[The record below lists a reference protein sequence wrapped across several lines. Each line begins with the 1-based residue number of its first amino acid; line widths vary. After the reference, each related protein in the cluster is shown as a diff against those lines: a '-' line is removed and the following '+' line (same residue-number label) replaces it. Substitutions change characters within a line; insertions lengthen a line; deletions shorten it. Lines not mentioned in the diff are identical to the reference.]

1 MRLLRK
7 CTFIGLLAVFFSAVL
22 PQVAESQDLLR
33 SNPNYLK
40 ARELQLKAEQAL
52 KNGEYDSAFEYAE
65 ESKRL
70 SAVALAE
77 TEARILALR
86 ANSWRHRAGR
96 RIEYAR
102 AINAERS
109 FPEESKRAEA
119 VYEEAL
125 KAYNAGEYEKSI
137 DGFRSVVSILK
148 DIRAK

>member
-1 MRLLRK
+1 MSQVKK
-7 CTFIGLLAVFFSAVL
+7 CTFIGLLAILFIFIL
-22 PQVAESQDLLR
+22 PRVADCQDLLK

-52 KNGEYDSAFEYAE
+52 KNGEYDKAYEYAE

-70 SAVALAE
+70 SALALAE

-86 ANSWRHRAGR
+86 ANSWRYRAER
-96 RIEYAR
+96 RIEYAK
-102 AINAERS
+102 AIKAERS
-109 FPEESKRAEA
+109 FPDEWKRATA

-125 KAYNAGEYEKSI
+125 KAYNAAEYEKSI
-137 DGFRSVVSILK
+137 EGFRSVVSILK